1 MSINLGFWS
10 ALKLPIMALAPMEE
24 VTDTA
29 FRCIVAFCGRPSVMF
44 TEFTSTEGINSIG
57 RKKVAH
63 RLNYTE
69 GERPIVAQIWGLT
82 PENYFKSAQL
92 IKEMGFDGIDI
103 NMGCPVKNV
112 VKMGACSALIKNP
125 SLAKEIV
132 LATKEGAGNMPVSV
146 KTRIGFKEIQTEEWI
161 GFLLKECQ
169 PAALTIHGRT
179 VKEES
184 KVSNHWDEIGKAVKL
199 RDQIRE
205 SAKSKE
211 QNSKIGEV
219 DPKTLILGNGDI
231 QTLEEAYLK
240 VAEFG
245 LDGIMVGRGIFK
257 NPWFFNPNIK
267 IEDITIAQRLE
278 VLKMHLELYKSDLID
293 HKNYNE
299 LKRFFKIYING
310 FAGSAELR
318 AKLMETHS
326 VEQAIVFCQ

>member
-1 MSINLGFWS
+1 
-10 ALKLPIMALAPMEE
+10 
-24 VTDTA
+24 
-29 FRCIVAFCGRPSVMF
+29 
-44 TEFTSTEGINSIG
+44 
-57 RKKVAH
+57 
-63 RLNYTE
+63 
-69 GERPIVAQIWGLT
+69 
-82 PENYFKSAQL
+82 
-92 IKEMGFDGIDI
+92 
-103 NMGCPVKNV
+103 MGCPVKNV

-146 KTRIGFKEIQTEEWI
+146 KTRIGFREIQTEEWI

-169 PAALTIHGRT
+169 PAVLTIHGRT

-184 KVSNHWDEIGKAVKL
+184 KVPNHWDEIGKAVKL
-199 RDQIRE
+199 RDEIWE

-211 QNSKIGEV
+211 QNSKTREGGS
-219 DPKTLILGNGDI
+219 KTLILGNGDI

-257 NPWFFNPNIK
+257 NPWFFNPNVN
-267 IEDITIAQRLE
+267 IENVTIPQRLE
-278 VLKMHLELYKSDLID
+278 VLKMHLELYKTDLFD

-310 FAGSAELR
+310 FAGSAEFR
-318 AKLMETHS
+318 AKLMETHD
-326 VEQAIVFCQ
+326 VEEAKNIVSEYIA